1 MPHVAF
7 CGASFRMGFL
17 GCRWMQQASLC
28 VRISQVWGP
37 SYRPSRFQRV
47 GYFRI
52 ASVFRCG
59 QLQQAK
65 LSDPRPLIYVC
76 DLHGFVVEL
85 TEYLY
90 KHSLLRY
97 IEVYVSRVN
106 AANAPLVVGALV
118 DLDAPED
125 FIKQLLQAVRGNCSA
140 AQLVEEVEKRNRLR
154 LLLQWLEQRVAE
166 GNQDPAVHN
175 ALAKI
180 FIDTN
185 R

>member
-1 MPHVAF
+1 MSSVLEISL
-7 CGASFRMGFL
+7 CCDS
-17 GCRWMQQASLC
+17 QQA
-28 VRISQVWGP
+28 Q
-37 SYRPSRFQRV
+37 
-47 GYFRI
+47 
-52 ASVFRCG
+52 
-59 QLQQAK
+59 

-76 DLHGFVVEL
+76 DLHGFVGEL

-106 AANAPLVVGALV
+106 SANAPLVVGALV

-125 FIKQLLQAVRGNCSA
+125 FIKQLLQAVRGNCNAS
-140 AQLVEEVEKRNRLR
+140 QLVEEVEKRNRLR

-166 GNQDPAVHN
+166 GSQDPAVHN

-185 R
+185 RLDAT